1 MNDLSQFSRSQME
14 RFQRHFSLDGFGI
27 EAQAKLLNSR
37 VVVVGAGGL
46 GAPILT
52 YLAAAGVGTI
62 DVIDHDVVDR
72 SNLHRQVIHSEASIG
87 EPKTASAAAVMRGLH
102 PEIVINEHREPITAA
117 NALELIDGAD
127 IVVDGSDN
135 FTTRYVV
142 ADACEIAD
150 KPMVSGSILRFAG
163 QVSLFWA
170 SRGPTYRDLYPEAP
184 DAGEV
189 PTCAQAGVLGVLP
202 GVIGSIMAT
211 ETIKFLTGIGET
223 LLGRV
228 LIYDALGA
236 SFREISLHPDPDR
249 VPVTSIGADVAGL
262 GGFTA
267 NAPAAAVSTTA
278 VPPAASRAAE
288 EDAADVTESITA
300 VSVDGAAPA
309 AEPTPEPAV
318 VEDLDFNP
326 FTGDPKLDDDV
337 TPKEL
342 RELLDA
348 GLIGGIVDVREP
360 WEHRMGTIEG
370 AVNVPLGDLWHGDT
384 GVSGLDD
391 AAGKPVVLY
400 CKIGVRSRQAL
411 EVLRQ
416 RHPRAELRNLIGGY
430 ELYKQL

>member
-37 VVVVGAGGL
+37 VVVIGAGGL

-102 PEIVINEHREPITAA
+102 PEIVIHEHREPITAA
-117 NALELIDGAD
+117 NALELIKEAD

-135 FTTRYVV
+135 FATRYVV

-150 KPMVSGSILRFAG
+150 KPMVSGSILRFSG

-170 SRGPTYRDLYPEAP
+170 GHGPTYRDLYPEAP

-211 ETIKFLTGIGET
+211 ETIKFLTGIGKT

-249 VPVTSIGADVAGL
+249 VPVTNIGADVAGL
-262 GGFTA
+262 GGFSPE
-267 NAPAAAVSTTA
+267 APGPAESGAKEAA
-278 VPPAASRAAE
+278 
-288 EDAADVTESITA
+288 
-300 VSVDGAAPA
+300 
-309 AEPTPEPAV
+309 EPAV

-326 FTGDPKLDDDV
+326 FTGDPKLEDEL
-337 TPKEL
+337 TPKQL
-342 RELLDA
+342 RELMEA
-348 GLIGGIVDVREP
+348 GEIGGIIDVREP
-360 WEHRMGTIEG
+360 WEHQLGTIEG
-370 AVNVPLGDLWHGDT
+370 AVNVPLRDLWQ
-384 GVSGLDD
+384 DD
-391 AAGKPVVLY
+391 AGVTGLHEGPGKPVVLY

-416 RHPRAELRNLIGGY
+416 RHPQAELRNLIGGY

>member
-37 VVVVGAGGL
+37 VVVIGAGGL

-72 SNLHRQVIHSEASIG
+72 SNLHRQVIHSESSIG

-102 PEIVINEHREPITAA
+102 PEVVIHEHRAPITAA
-117 NALELIDGAD
+117 NALELIAEAD

-135 FTTRYVV
+135 FATRYVV

-170 SRGPTYRDLYPEAP
+170 GHGPAYRDLYPEAP

-228 LIYDALGA
+228 LIYDALNA
-236 SFREISLHPDPDR
+236 SFREIGLHPDPER

-262 GGFTA
+262 GGFSA
-267 NAPAAAVSTTA
+267 DAPAAAAAPNASA
-278 VPPAASRAAE
+278 PATEPA
-288 EDAADVTESITA
+288 TESATGQ
-300 VSVDGAAPA
+300 SEPEPA
-309 AEPTPEPAV
+309 AEPAAV
-318 VEDLDFNP
+318 DDLDFNP
-326 FTGDPKLDDDV
+326 FTGDPKLDDEL
-337 TPKEL
+337 TPKQL
-342 RELLDA
+342 RELLEA
-348 GLIGGIVDVREP
+348 GAIGGIVDVREP
-360 WEHRMGTIEG
+360 WEHQMGTIEG
-370 AVNVPLGDLWHGDT
+370 AVNIPLGDLWHDDA

-391 AAGKPVVLY
+391 VTGKPVVLY

-416 RHPRAELRNLIGGY
+416 RHPEAELRNLIGGY

>member
-37 VVVVGAGGL
+37 VVVIGAGGL

-62 DVIDHDVVDR
+62 EVIDHDVVDR

-87 EPKTASAAAVMRGLH
+87 QPKTASAAAAMRGLH
-102 PEIVINEHREPITAA
+102 PEIVIHEHREPITAA
-117 NALELIDGAD
+117 NALELIREAD

-135 FTTRYVV
+135 FATRYVV

-170 SRGPTYRDLYPEAP
+170 GHGPAYRDLYPEAP

-211 ETIKFLTGIGET
+211 ETIKFLTGIGRT

-228 LIYDALGA
+228 LIYDALEA
-236 SFREISLHPDPDR
+236 SFREIRLQPDPER

-262 GGFTA
+262 GGF
-267 NAPAAAVSTTA
+267 NPEAPAAA
-278 VPPAASRAAE
+278 
-288 EDAADVTESITA
+288 
-300 VSVDGAAPA
+300 APA
-309 AEPTPEPAV
+309 ADDAPATEPATGPPSAGSDAAGSDAAGPDAAGQPAAD
-318 VEDLDFNP
+318 DLDFNP
-326 FTGDPKLDDDV
+326 FTGDPKLEDEL
-337 TPKEL
+337 TPKQL
-342 RELLDA
+342 RALMESGA
-348 GLIGGIVDVREP
+348 IAGIVDVREP
-360 WEHRMGTIEG
+360 WEHQLGTIEG
-370 AVNVPLGDLWHGDT
+370 AVNVPLGDLWHDDA
-384 GVSGLDD
+384 GVSGLEAD
-391 AAGKPVVLY
+391 ADRPVVLY

-416 RHPRAELRNLIGGY
+416 RHPEAQLRNLIGGY
-430 ELYKQL
+430 ELYRQL

>member
-1 MNDLSQFSRSQME
+1 MNDLSQFSASQME

-37 VVVVGAGGL
+37 VVVIGAGGL

-72 SNLHRQVIHSEASIG
+72 SNLHRQVIHSEAGIG
-87 EPKTASAAAVMRGLH
+87 QPKTASAAAVMRGLH
-102 PEIVINEHREPITAA
+102 PEIVIHEHREPITAA
-117 NALELIDGAD
+117 NALELIAEAD

-135 FTTRYVV
+135 FATRYVV

-170 SRGPTYRDLYPEAP
+170 SHGPTYRDLYPEAP

-211 ETIKFLTGIGET
+211 ETIKFLTGIGRT

-228 LIYDALGA
+228 LTYDAMNS
-236 SFREISLHPDPDR
+236 SFREITLHPDPAR
-249 VPVTSIGADVAGL
+249 KPVTTIGADVTGL
-262 GGFTA
+262 GGF
-267 NAPAAAVSTTA
+267 NP
-278 VPPAASRAAE
+278 
-288 EDAADVTESITA
+288 D
-300 VSVDGAAPA
+300 
-309 AEPTPEPAV
+309 PEPE
-318 VEDLDFNP
+318 VEDLEFNP
-326 FTGDPKLDDDV
+326 YTGEPKLADELS
-337 TPKEL
+337 PAQL
-342 RELLDA
+342 RELIDA
-348 GLIGGIVDVREP
+348 GKIGGILDVREP
-360 WEHRMGTIEG
+360 WEHQMGTIEG
-370 AVNVPLGDLWHGDT
+370 AVNLPLSGLMGGATADDDAA
-384 GVSGLDD
+384 SGLDQ

-411 EVLRQ
+411 ELLREQ
-416 RHPRAELRNLIGGY
+416 HPQADLRNLIGGY

>member
-37 VVVVGAGGL
+37 VVVIGAGGL

-62 DVIDHDVVDR
+62 EVIDHDVVDR
-72 SNLHRQVIHSEASIG
+72 SNLHRQVIHSEGSIG

-102 PEIVINEHREPITAA
+102 PEIVIHEHREPITAA
-117 NALELIDGAD
+117 NALELINEAD

-170 SRGPTYRDLYPEAP
+170 GHGPAYRDLYPEAP

-228 LIYDALGA
+228 LIYDALDA
-236 SFREISLHPDPDR
+236 SFREISLHPDPER

-262 GGFTA
+262 GGFSED
-267 NAPAAAVSTTA
+267 APAAA
-278 VPPAASRAAE
+278 
-288 EDAADVTESITA
+288 
-300 VSVDGAAPA
+300 AAPA
-309 AEPTPEPAV
+309 APVAQAPAAPAPDAVEQPESEPAADQPAD

-326 FTGDPKLDDDV
+326 FTGDPKLADEL

-342 RELLDA
+342 RELIDA
-348 GLIGGIVDVREP
+348 GAIGGIVDVREP
-360 WEHRMGTIEG
+360 WEHQMGTIEG
-370 AVNVPLGDLWHGDT
+370 AVNVPLRDLWADDA
-384 GVSGLDD
+384 GVSGLEDD
-391 AAGKPVVLY
+391 AGRPVVLY

-416 RHPRAELRNLIGGY
+416 RHPQAQLRNLIGGY
-430 ELYKQL
+430 ELYRQL

>member
-1 MNDLSQFSRSQME
+1 MNDLSQFSRTQME

-37 VVVVGAGGL
+37 VVVIGAGGL

-62 DVIDHDVVDR
+62 EVIDHDVVDR
-72 SNLHRQVIHSEASIG
+72 SNLHRQVIHSETSIG
-87 EPKTASAAAVMRGLH
+87 EPKTASAAAAMRGLH
-102 PEIVINEHREPITAA
+102 PEVVIHEHREPITAA
-117 NALELIDGAD
+117 NALEHIAEAD

-135 FTTRYVV
+135 FATRYVV
-142 ADACEIAD
+142 ADACEIAG

-170 SRGPTYRDLYPEAP
+170 GHGPTYRDLYPEAP

-211 ETIKFLTGIGET
+211 ETIKFLTGIGRS

-228 LIYDALGA
+228 LIYDALDA
-236 SFREISLHPDPDR
+236 SFREVSLHPDPDR

-262 GGFTA
+262 GGFSPE
-267 NAPAAAVSTTA
+267 APAAA
-278 VPPAASRAAE
+278 PHPADETS
-288 EDAADVTESITA
+288 
-300 VSVDGAAPA
+300 PA
-309 AEPTPEPAV
+309 AEPHPVPESGPDA

-326 FTGDPKLDDDV
+326 FTGDPKLADEL
-337 TPKEL
+337 TPREL
-342 RELLDA
+342 RTLMEA
-348 GLIGGIVDVREP
+348 GRIGGIVDVREP
-360 WEHRMGTIEG
+360 WEHQLGTIEG
-370 AVNVPLGDLWHGDT
+370 AVNIPLGTLHQDDA
-384 GVSGLDD
+384 GVAGLD
-391 AAGKPVVLY
+391 AGAEKPVVLY
-400 CKIGVRSRQAL
+400 CKVGVRSRQAL

-416 RHPRAELRNLIGGY
+416 RHPQAQLRNLIGGY

>member
-37 VVVVGAGGL
+37 VVVIGAGGL

-102 PEIVINEHREPITAA
+102 PEIVINEHREPITAS
-117 NALELIDGAD
+117 NALDLIAEAN

-170 SRGPTYRDLYPEAP
+170 SQGPTYRDLYPEAP

-236 SFREISLHPDPDR
+236 SFREISLRPDPDR

-267 NAPAAAVSTTA
+267 DAPAAAVASDVTPSAAAAAATTA
-278 VPPAASRAAE
+278 A
-288 EDAADVTESITA
+288 AADPEP
-300 VSVDGAAPA
+300 APA
-309 AEPTPEPAV
+309 A

-326 FTGDPKLDDDV
+326 FTGDPKLDDEV

-342 RELLDA
+342 RELMDA

-360 WEHRMGTIEG
+360 WEHQMGTIEG
-370 AVNVPLGDLWHGDT
+370 AVNVPLGDLWRGDD

-391 AAGKPVVLY
+391 GAGKPVVLY

>member
-37 VVVVGAGGL
+37 VVVIGAGGL

-72 SNLHRQVIHSEASIG
+72 SNLHRQVIHSESSIG

-102 PEIVINEHREPITAA
+102 PEVVIHEHRAPITAA
-117 NALELIDGAD
+117 NALELIADAD

-135 FTTRYVV
+135 FATRYVV

-170 SRGPTYRDLYPEAP
+170 GHGPAYRDLYPEAP

-228 LIYDALGA
+228 LIYDALTA
-236 SFREISLHPDPDR
+236 SFREIGLHPDPER

-262 GGFTA
+262 GGFSA
-267 NAPAAAVSTTA
+267 DAPAAAA
-278 VPPAASRAAE
+278 APNAAAPA
-288 EDAADVTESITA
+288 TESATGQ
-300 VSVDGAAPA
+300 SEPEPA
-309 AEPTPEPAV
+309 AEPAAV
-318 VEDLDFNP
+318 DDLDFNP
-326 FTGDPKLDDDV
+326 FTGDPKLDDEL
-337 TPKEL
+337 TPKQL
-342 RELLDA
+342 RELLEA
-348 GLIGGIVDVREP
+348 GAIGGIVDVREP
-360 WEHRMGTIEG
+360 WEHQMGTIEG
-370 AVNVPLGDLWHGDT
+370 AVNIPLGDLWHDDA

-391 AAGKPVVLY
+391 VTGKPVVLY

-416 RHPRAELRNLIGGY
+416 RHPEAELRNLIGGY

>member
-1 MNDLSQFSRSQME
+1 MNDLSQFSHSQLE
-14 RFQRHFSLDGFGI
+14 RFQRHFSLDGFGV
-27 EAQAKLLNSR
+27 EAQTKLLNSR
-37 VVVVGAGGL
+37 VVVIGAGGL

-62 DVIDHDVVDR
+62 DVVDHDVVDR

-102 PEIVINEHREPITAA
+102 PEVVIHEHREPITAS
-117 NALELIDGAD
+117 NALELIAEAD

-135 FTTRYVV
+135 FATRYVV

-170 SRGPTYRDLYPEAP
+170 SHGPTYRDLYPEAP

-211 ETIKFLTGIGET
+211 ETIKFLAGVGKT

-228 LIYDALGA
+228 LIYDALNA
-236 SFREISLHPDPDR
+236 SFREVSLLPDPER
-249 VPVTSIGADVAGL
+249 APVTSIGADVAGL
-262 GGFTA
+262 GGFSAVTP
-267 NAPAAAVSTTA
+267 APAAAQPAGGPGATTE
-278 VPPAASRAAE
+278 PAA
-288 EDAADVTESITA
+288 TA
-300 VSVDGAAPA
+300 GPGA
-309 AEPTPEPAV
+309 

-326 FTGDPKLDDDV
+326 FTGEPKLEDELS
-337 TPKEL
+337 PAQL
-342 RELLDA
+342 RELMDA

-360 WEHRMGTIEG
+360 WEHQMGTIDG
-370 AVNVPLGDLWHGDT
+370 AVNIPLGELWNNDA
-384 GVSGLDD
+384 GVAGLDD
-391 AAGKPVVLY
+391 SEGKPVVLY

-416 RHPRAELRNLIGGY
+416 RHPQAELRNLIGGY